1 MANKSISQLTAA
13 VAVNNDD
20 LFETAQVDAQSASGY
35 TSAKH
40 SMAAIADHIAAGV
53 VFPELETTAQTLVGA
68 INEAAQTGGGGT
80 TVIANPA
87 GAATDTLDTV
97 QIGETIYDIEGNAIE
112 YEEYTIAA
120 LNNGTIDDSRGGCW
134 YAVYGNVV
142 HLHLSVKDLT
152 PETTTNVFT
161 MPVGLRPPHVSGM
174 GVGIGASR
182 DKRANVSVGASTGNC
197 NLWSESDTA
206 LIDFEWTIDDSGSG
220 SGSGSSVNYS
230 TTEHAVGAW
239 IDGSTVYEKTIVLEN
254 VNYATANTNY
264 TVMQIPNLAVPV
276 SLTAIFSNSG
286 KTIYHSSPYV
296 ATDAQAKKSY
306 FDFDMTNKLIF
317 FTSQDTWGS
326 TNMIVTARY
335 TKTA

>member
-53 VFPELETTAQTLVGA
+53 VYPELETTAQTLVGA

-80 TVIANPA
+80 TVVANPA

-112 YEEYTIAA
+112 YTEYTIDA
-120 LNNGTIDDSRGGCW
+120 LTNGTIDTSRGGCW
-134 YAVYGNVV
+134 YSVYGNVV

-152 PETTTNVFT
+152 AETTTNVFT
-161 MPVGLRPPHVSGM
+161 LPVGLRPPHVSAM
-174 GVGIGASR
+174 GIGVGASR
-182 DKRANVSVGASTGNC
+182 DKRANVSIGAVSGAC
-197 NLWSESDTA
+197 NLWSESTTA
-206 LIDFEWTIDDSGSG
+206 LIDAEWMIDDSGSG
-220 SGSGSSVNYS
+220 SGGGSSVNYS
-230 TTEHAVGAW
+230 TTEHAVGKW
-239 IDGSTVYEKTIVLEN
+239 IDGSTVYEKTINTGVLPDN
-254 VNYATANTNY
+254 NSNDIAHGISNLGFVLRLDGFAVRPSDNTKLTLPHVNNANLNNQIQVMVVGNYIRITTKIDRTNFTTSY
-264 TVMQIPNLAVPV
+264 V
-276 SLTAIFSNSG
+276 
-286 KTIYHSSPYV
+286 TI
-296 ATDAQAKKSY
+296 Q
-306 FDFDMTNKLIF
+306 
-317 FTSQDTWGS
+317 
-326 TNMIVTARY
+326 Y